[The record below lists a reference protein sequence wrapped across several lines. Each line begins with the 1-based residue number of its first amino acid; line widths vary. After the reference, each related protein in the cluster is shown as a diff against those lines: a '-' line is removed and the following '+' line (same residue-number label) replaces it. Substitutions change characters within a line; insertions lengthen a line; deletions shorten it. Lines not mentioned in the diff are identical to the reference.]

1 MSFEVL
7 SRTTFDSDYIL
18 SAWYA
23 RRNITSHPL
32 VSVKAVILTVCALT
46 LALLWYTCPGLRP
59 FSGRML
65 VRSFKPLDDD
75 HAVRLAKLEEVLLS
89 MQPPPSPTSFTI
101 QAAASSPT
109 VLENFASRAKGATI
123 LSHLTSPRS
132 TSVLFGVFKPK
143 HSEWFAIEDGVQDEF
158 CWLFPGHSGQLAIAL
173 ADVIN
178 ISHVTVTHR
187 PCEPPS

>member
-1 MSFEVL
+1 M
-7 SRTTFDSDYIL
+7 TFDSDYIL

-32 VSVKAVILTVCALT
+32 VSVKWVLLAVCALT

-59 FSGRML
+59 F
-65 VRSFKPLDDD
+65 KPLDDD
-75 HAVRLAKLEEVLLS
+75 HDVRLAKLEEVLLS
-89 MQPPPSPTSFTI
+89 MQPPPSPTSSI
-101 QAAASSPT
+101 IHAAASPPT
-109 VLENFASRAKGATI
+109 ALENFASRAKGATI
-123 LSHLTSPRS
+123 LSHLTSPQS

-143 HSEWFAIEDGVQDEF
+143 HSEWSAIEDGVQDGF

-187 PCEPPS
+187 PCESPS